1 MHKNGSTI
9 KYTHPWVKDYFK
21 EIRFHNRS
29 IEKPKIKRLK
39 NIDLSAELPFFER
52 LSIIKTNQAFSE
64 YAMSY
69 KVEIVGR
76 KVLIV
81 QLEVSKL
88 SIKNFFGY
96 LLNDTKGFKH
106 QITVKILLK
115 RYKPNGEIEFAP
127 VYFNSW
133 TKTVINSRFKLEDFF
148 QEILYMID
156 AWINEES
163 GWNIESTESQY
174 INIST
179 YRPLSG
185 SFYIDLPIELK
196 HPRKGL
202 INIKN
207 KDQKCFLWCHVRHIN
222 PSKDHPRKIK
232 EINKKIAEKLD
243 YSGIKFLIKEKD
255 FHKTEIKNNI
265 YINVFSYKNG
275 LIFQFIFLIKNLKIQ
290 WIYCFQ
296 LMMVN

>member
-21 EIRFHNRS
+21 EIRFYNRS

-39 NIDLSAELPFFER
+39 NIYLSAELPFFER
-52 LSIIKTNQAFSE
+52 LSIIKTNQTFSE
-64 YAMSY
+64 YAMFY
-69 KVEIVGR
+69 KVKIVGR
-76 KVLIV
+76 KDLIV

-127 VYFNSW
+127 VYFSSW
-133 TKTVINSRFKLEDFF
+133 TKTVINSRFKL
-148 QEILYMID
+148 
-156 AWINEES
+156 
-163 GWNIESTESQY
+163 
-174 INIST
+174 
-179 YRPLSG
+179 
-185 SFYIDLPIELK
+185 
-196 HPRKGL
+196 
-202 INIKN
+202 
-207 KDQKCFLWCHVRHIN
+207 
-222 PSKDHPRKIK
+222 

-243 YSGIKFLIKEKD
+243 YSGIKFLVKEKD

-265 YINVFSYKNG
+265 YINVFSYENG

-296 LMMVN
+296 LMMVNRFLKSKSTVKK